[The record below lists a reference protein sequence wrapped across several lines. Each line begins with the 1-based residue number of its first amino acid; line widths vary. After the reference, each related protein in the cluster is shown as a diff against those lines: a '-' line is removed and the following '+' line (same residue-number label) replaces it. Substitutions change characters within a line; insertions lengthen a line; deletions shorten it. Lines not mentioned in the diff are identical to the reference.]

1 MTDDYVQGTL
11 ELTRA
16 FDGWWLPQRPLCCD
30 DDYSQLVR
38 RSRADALR
46 CKHVE
51 ANPACQ
57 ANMIVC
63 DIDDEYGR
71 AMALYEHHGMRPNF
85 IAENP
90 ANGHCHAGWVLT
102 EPVCR
107 TDMARLKP
115 LKLLRAV
122 TEGLR
127 RSVDGDEGYSGLLMK
142 NPLSDAWDSDLCRED
157 TYDLPDLVAAL
168 EEHGDMPPKSW
179 TRTKRAREV
188 GVGRNCTLFDEA
200 RTLAYREVRRL
211 PDRTP
216 ASSDLLLPRSATRAR
231 GQRHR
236 QEHPQVDHHA
246 KPHVARRGRRQRR
259 HVRRHPIRTRK
270 EIGRGTTEQDQSIRT
285 GGVREMTIK
294 TIRKKRPLPAKELAE
309 AYDVSVRTIYRW
321 NSQTREEWID
331 EQATL
336 RESIRAYHDD
346 DGHSWAATAEH
357 FNMTQGAVRARAYRA
372 RKERAAEAEEKA
384 RNEAHKNE
392 VPLFE

>member
-16 FDGWWLPQRPLCCD
+16 FDSWWLPQRPLCCD
-30 DDYSQLVR
+30 DDYSQLHR
-38 RSRADALR
+38 RSRADALK

-51 ANPACQ
+51 TNPSALV
-57 ANMIVC
+57 NTIVV
-63 DIDDEYGR
+63 DIDDKEAR
-71 AMALYEHHGMRPNF
+71 AIALWGHRGMLPNW

-90 ANGHCHAGWVLT
+90 ANGHAHAGWVLT
-102 EPVCR
+102 YPVCR

-216 ASSDLLLPRSATRAR
+216 ASSDLLR
-231 GQRHR
+231 
-236 QEHPQVDHHA
+236 EY
-246 KPHVARRGRRQRR
+246 
-259 HVRRHPIRTRK
+259 VRRTCHELNATLF
-270 EIGRGTTEQDQSIRT
+270 TD
-285 GGVREMTIK
+285 
-294 TIRKKRPLPAKELAE
+294 PLPAREVNDTAK
-309 AYDVSVRTIYRW
+309 SIHKWIT
-321 NSQTREEWID
+321 TRSRMW
-331 EQATL
+331 
-336 RESIRAYHDD
+336 R
-346 DGHSWAATAEH
+346 DGAVANAATFIAI
-357 FNMTQGAVRARAYRA
+357 QSARGRKGGKASGEA
-372 RKERAAEAEEKA
+372 RQSKINRYAQ
-384 RNEAHKNE
+384 E
-392 VPLFE
+392 VFGK

>member
-1 MTDDYVQGTL
+1 MSNEYVQGTL

-38 RSRADALR
+38 RSRTDALR

-115 LKLLRAV
+115 LKLLHAV

-216 ASSDLLLPRSATRAR
+216 ASSDLLREYVRRTCHEINASFPDPLPVREVNDTAKSIHKWITTRSRMWRDGAVANAATFVAIQSAR
-231 GQRHR
+231 GKKSGEAR
-236 QEHPQVDHHA
+236 QNA
-246 KPHVARRGRRQRR
+246 
-259 HVRRHPIRTRK
+259 
-270 EIGRGTTEQDQSIRT
+270 
-285 GGVREMTIK
+285 
-294 TIRKKRPLPAKELAE
+294 
-309 AYDVSVRTIYRW
+309 
-321 NSQTREEWID
+321 
-331 EQATL
+331 
-336 RESIRAYHDD
+336 
-346 DGHSWAATAEH
+346 
-357 FNMTQGAVRARAYRA
+357 F
-372 RKERAAEAEEKA
+372 EEKFA
-384 RNEAHKNE
+384 QYAQE
-392 VPLFE
+392 VLGQ